1 MENNVL
7 EQIEARMPSLS
18 KSQKKIGEFILTHY
32 DKAVFMT
39 ALKLGQQ
46 VDVSES
52 TVVRF
57 ANVMGYEG
65 FPELQEALG
74 DVVKNRLTSV
84 QRHEIA
90 VDKMENKD
98 ILTKVI
104 STDI

>member
-46 VDVSES
+46 VNVSEWRK
-52 TVVRF
+52 TWVKALQLTALREQERVR
-57 ANVMGYEG
+57 
-65 FPELQEALG
+65 
-74 DVVKNRLTSV
+74 
-84 QRHEIA
+84 
-90 VDKMENKD
+90 
-98 ILTKVI
+98 
-104 STDI
+104 